1 MSKILLSYGP
11 LLFQAMGQTLL
22 LALYGL
28 LFACV
33 IGMIVGIPVFAVIYY
48 YAGRALNYKL
58 KKKGYSTDL
67 NDYRVDPYRVKP
79 KKKKKS
85 RRKKAKE
92 QNDND
97 VSDDNR

>member
-1 MSKILLSYGP
+1 M
-11 LLFQAMGQTLL
+11 
-22 LALYGL
+22 
-28 LFACV
+28 
-33 IGMIVGIPVFAVIYY
+33 
-48 YAGRALNYKL
+48 NYKL

-79 KKKKKS
+79 KKKKKR